1 MLVSELVLVLLLVLL
16 RVTCTAREYVSHAVA
31 RACCFFRVACRYSLT
46 LTRLAG
52 EATPS
57 LRSQS
62 EPEGRDA
69 SDGDV
74 RVLVGSTYEQTV
86 LRAARTHHTVVMLY
100 VPWCSRSKRLAPE
113 WLALAQRYKRDGGL
127 LVAKLDARR
136 RVQ

>member
-1 MLVSELVLVLLLVLL
+1 LYSQRVCEPCRRSCLLLLPSRLSVL
-16 RVTCTAREYVSHAVA
+16 THPHT
-31 RACCFFRVACRYSLT
+31 YSLT